1 LTIQRTQA
9 PPGLT
14 SSAARA
20 RLTRDG
26 YNELPS
32 ERPRSLWRVASDV
45 LREPMLL
52 LLVAAASVYL
62 ILGDLGEA
70 LVLAAS
76 VLVVIAIA
84 LFQRRK
90 TERAL
95 DALRELA
102 SPRAQ
107 ALRDGAWQR
116 IAARELV
123 RGDVI
128 LVKEGDRV
136 PADALLFDSTNVS
149 VDESLL
155 TGESVPVRKQATQP
169 GAPWKRPGGDDSPFL
184 YSGSLVT
191 QGRGMASV
199 AATGTYTEIGRI
211 GRVLETLVHSP
222 TPMERDTRRAV
233 AIFASIGLALCVVVT
248 VLFGLLRG
256 GWLQGLLAG
265 ITLAM
270 ANLPEEMPLVL
281 TIFLALGAWRI
292 SRHGVLTRRSAAIE
306 ALGATTVLCVDKTGT
321 LTQNRMEVD
330 TLWMPG
336 VSWREAR
343 FSGGPAPADVLEV
356 LRVAVLACDREPFD
370 PMEKALLAC
379 AASRLPGFAQA
390 HATWS
395 VAHVYP
401 LSPAQLSVA
410 YVWRVSGDRDLFVAA
425 KGAPEAVAALCDLDA
440 GARRVIAAVLSEM
453 AHDGLRVLAV
463 ARGIIHAAAGHRTP
477 WPTSQKELRL
487 QFLGLAAFEDPVRAS
502 VPGAIRAFRAA
513 GVRVAMITGDHAVT
527 AQAIATQ
534 IGLDQPDRVITGREI
549 EDLEPAHLRSCA
561 AGVNVYARVVPE
573 QKLRLIEA
581 LKAGGE
587 TVAMTGD
594 GVNDA
599 PALKAA
605 HIGIAMGR
613 RGSDV
618 AREAADLVLL
628 EDDFSAIV
636 AAVRLGR
643 RIFDN
648 IQKAMTYIVAV
659 HVPTAGMTVLPLLMD
674 WPLVLYP
681 VHVVFLEFVI
691 DPACSIAFEAEPA
704 ERNVMHR
711 PPRRGDVRL
720 FDVGTLASGIV
731 QGVAVLVGVAA
742 VYGLALAAG
751 AAEGQARAMAFTG
764 IVIGNISLIL
774 GNRSRQAPLWR
785 VLKTRNRALWMVIAG
800 ALAGLGA
807 VLTIA
812 PVRDLFRFEA
822 LGAQYVAAGAA
833 AALPGLVVLI
843 IVETFK
849 WLRIRHTRAFS
860 QHRLLKHEPH

>member
-1 LTIQRTQA
+1 MSPQRA
-9 PPGLT
+9 
-14 SSAARA
+14 
-20 RLTRDG
+20 RDG

-32 ERPRSLWRVASDV
+32 ARPRSLWRVASDV
-45 LREPMLL
+45 LREPMFLL
-52 LLVAAASVYL
+52 LIAAASIYL
-62 ILGDLGEA
+62 VLGDIGEA
-70 LVLAAS
+70 LVLVAS
-76 VLVVIAIA
+76 VFVVIAIA
-84 LFQRRK
+84 LFQKRK

-107 ALRDGAWQR
+107 VLRDGVWQR

-136 PADALLFDSTNVS
+136 PADALLFESTNVS

-155 TGESVPVRKQATQP
+155 TGESVPVRKSSAWTGVP
-169 GAPWKRPGGDDSPFL
+169 FERPGGDDTPFL

-191 QGRGMASV
+191 QGQGMATV
-199 AATGTYTEIGRI
+199 AATGTHTEIGRI

-233 AIFASIGLALCVVVT
+233 VIFASIGLALCVVVT
-248 VLFGLLRG
+248 LLFGLLRG

-292 SRHGVLTRRSAAIE
+292 SQHGVLTRRSAAIE
-306 ALGATTVLCVDKTGT
+306 ALGAATVLCVDKTGT
-321 LTQNRMEVD
+321 LTQNRMQLD
-330 TLWMPG
+330 ALWRPAMT
-336 VSWREAR
+336 WREGR
-343 FSGGPAPADVLEV
+343 SGSEPPRAELLEV
-356 LRVAVLACDREPFD
+356 LRVGVLACEREPFD
-370 PMEKALLAC
+370 PMEKAFLDC
-379 AASRLPGFAQA
+379 AASHLPGFAQQ

-395 VAHVYP
+395 VAHIYP
-401 LSPAQLSVA
+401 LSPTQLSVA
-410 YVWRVSGDRDLFVAA
+410 YVWRVTGADDLFVAA
-425 KGAPEAVAALCDLDA
+425 KGAPEAIAALCDLDA
-440 GARRVIAAVLSEM
+440 GTRGAMGAVVADMAR
-453 AHDGLRVLAV
+453 DGLRVLAV
-463 ARGIIHAAAGHRTP
+463 ARGIIPAAAENRTP
-477 WPTSQKELRL
+477 WPVSQKKLAL
-487 QFLGLAAFEDPVRAS
+487 QFVGLAALQDPVRAS
-502 VPGAIRAFRAA
+502 VPAAIRGFHAA

-527 AQAIATQ
+527 AQAIASQ

-549 EDLEPAHLRSCA
+549 ERLELAQLRSRA
-561 AGVNVYARVVPE
+561 ASVNVYARVVPE
-573 QKLRLIEA
+573 QKLKLIEA
-581 LKAGGE
+581 LKASGE

-659 HVPTAGMTVLPLLMD
+659 HVPTAGMAVLPLLAG

-720 FDVGTLASGIV
+720 FDVGMLASGIL
-731 QGVAVLVGVAA
+731 QGFGVLVGVAT

-751 AAEGQARAMAFTG
+751 ASEGQARAMAFTG
-764 IVIGNISLIL
+764 IVIGNIGLIL
-774 GNRSRQAPLWR
+774 GNRSHQAPLWKILR
-785 VLKTRNRALWMVIAG
+785 TRNPALWMVIVG
-800 ALAGLGA
+800 ALAGLA
-807 VLTIA
+807 TVLII
-812 PVRDLFRFEA
+812 PSIRDLFRFEA
-822 LGAQYVAAGAA
+822 LGARYVAVGAA
-833 AALPGLVVLI
+833 AALPGLAVLALR
-843 IVETFK
+843 EAFK
-849 WLRIRHTRAFS
+849 WFRIRRRAGLDAAS
-860 QHRLLKHEPH
+860 LVKHGSH

>member
-1 LTIQRTQA
+1 MRQAQA
-9 PPGLT
+9 PSGLA
-14 SSAARA
+14 SSAARTQLA
-20 RLTRDG
+20 RDG

-52 LLVAAASVYL
+52 LLIAAASIYL
-62 ILGDLGEA
+62 VLGELGEA
-70 LVLAAS
+70 LVLVAS
-76 VLVVIAIA
+76 VFVVIAIA

-107 ALRDGAWQR
+107 VLRDGVWQR

-123 RGDVI
+123 RGDVV
-128 LVKEGDRV
+128 LVKEGDRI

-155 TGESVPVRKQATQP
+155 TGESVPVRKRSAQP
-169 GAPWKRPGGDDSPFL
+169 GVLWERPGGDDSPFL

-191 QGRGMASV
+191 QGQGMATV
-199 AATGTYTEIGRI
+199 AATGTHTEIGRI
-211 GRVLETLVHSP
+211 GRVLENLLHGP
-222 TPMERDTRRAV
+222 TPMEHDTRRAV
-233 AIFASIGLALCVVVT
+233 VIFASIGLALCIAVT
-248 VLFGLLRG
+248 LLFGLLRG
-256 GWLQGLLAG
+256 DWLQGLLAG

-292 SRHGVLTRRSAAIE
+292 SQHGVLTRRSAAIE
-306 ALGATTVLCVDKTGT
+306 ALGAATVLCVDKTGT
-321 LTQNRMEVD
+321 LTQNRMQVAA
-330 TLWMPG
+330 LWMASVGWRAGRPG
-336 VSWREAR
+336 SAPP
-343 FSGGPAPADVLEV
+343 PAELLEV
-356 LRVAVLACDREPFD
+356 LRVGVLACEREPFD
-370 PMEKALLAC
+370 PMEKALLDC
-379 AASRLPGFAQA
+379 VASNLPGFAQQ

-401 LSPAQLSVA
+401 LSPTQLSVA
-410 YVWRVSGDRDLFVAA
+410 YVWRAAGEDHLFVAA
-425 KGAPEAVAALCDLDA
+425 KGAPEAIAALCDLDPRTR
-440 GARRVIAAVLSEM
+440 GVMGAVLGEM
-453 AHDGLRVLAV
+453 ARDGLRVLAV
-463 ARGIIHAAAGHRTP
+463 ARGVIPGAAGNRAP
-477 WPTSQKELRL
+477 WPVSQQKLPL
-487 QFLGLAAFEDPVRAS
+487 QFVGLAALQDPVRPS
-502 VPGAIRAFRAA
+502 VPAAIRAFRGA

-527 AQAIATQ
+527 AQAIASQ

-549 EDLEPAHLRSCA
+549 EGFELAQLRSRA
-561 AGVNVYARVVPE
+561 ASVSVYARVVPE
-573 QKLRLIEA
+573 QKLKLIEA

-659 HVPTAGMTVLPLLMD
+659 HVPTAGMAVLPLLLG

-681 VHVVFLEFVI
+681 VHIVFLEFVI

-711 PPRRGDVRL
+711 PPRRRDVKL
-720 FDVGTLASGIV
+720 FDVGTLGSGIA
-731 QGVAVLVGVAA
+731 QGVGVLVGVAA

-774 GNRSRQAPLWR
+774 GNRSRHASLWR
-785 VLKTRNRALWMVIAG
+785 ILRTHNPALWIVITG
-800 ALAGLGA
+800 ALAGLAA
-807 VLTIA
+807 VLTIP
-812 PVRDLFRFEA
+812 PVQHLFRFEA
-822 LGAQYVAAGAA
+822 LGAQNVAIGAA
-833 AALPGLVVLI
+833 ATLPGLAVLAI
-843 IVETFK
+843 LEALK
-849 WLRIRHTRAFS
+849 WFRGRRASIFAARRPA
-860 QHRLLKHEPH
+860 QQDPH